1 MSRPIFSVQMHV
13 SVKRLSG
20 STQVLVHRSMLLSR
34 SRSGPEEGINTKTRR
49 SMSKLKDSSEIKQ
62 LSRGPVSPGS
72 CSWHHWR
79 GQPSFPQRSWLPVWT
94 ERCPSQREARCQSLR
109 LFLRGA
115 EKSNQTGLFHTSK
128 SVRLVSH
135 SSDSAENTVGHVTST
150 CSNPWLKLEIPL
162 LLFTN
167 FLEVIIYHFY
177 HSAWGSITVTWK
189 WAKTFEFTPQVHPPK
204 ISDLDVRGQAFWR
217 TNLYQM
223 CIYEE
228 AEGIE
233 WRFNIFSE
241 NQLSIWD

>member
-1 MSRPIFSVQMHV
+1 MSRPIFSIQMHV

-135 SSDSAENTVGHVTST
+135 GSDSAENTVGHFPST

-167 FLEVIIYHFY
+167 FLKVTIYHFY

-189 WAKTFEFTPQVHPPK
+189 WGEPRLLNSHHRCIHRKSVTLTSEVKLSEERICTKCASTRR
-204 ISDLDVRGQAFWR
+204 LRG
-217 TNLYQM
+217 
-223 CIYEE
+223 
-228 AEGIE
+228 
-233 WRFNIFSE
+233 
-241 NQLSIWD
+241 